1 MGKLS
6 AEEQKLLDDLN
17 AKANEEDPDD
27 KFEIEI
33 YDTSQGK
40 GARIPFSH
48 GKKWLFDT
56 FGVGEDPTPK
66 SEGEG
71 KEGSG
76 DGKQNVKTG
85 YFGRQ
90 QGKTQQPGKAS

>member
-6 AEEQKLLDDLN
+6 AEEQKLLDDLTN
-17 AKANEEDPDD
+17 KAKEEDPDD

-48 GKKWLFDT
+48 GRKWLFDT
-56 FGVGEDPTPK
+56 FGVGDNPNPPAEGDPK
-66 SEGEG
+66 DAN
-71 KEGSG
+71 KSG
-76 DGKQNVKTG
+76 DVKVG

-90 QGKTQQPGKAS
+90 QSKKPHEGKAS

>member
-1 MGKLS
+1 MAKLS

-56 FGVGEDPTPK
+56 FGVGDAPAPK
-66 SEGEG
+66 EGEG
-71 KEGSG
+71 DGKSG
-76 DGKQNVKTG
+76 DGKENVKTG

-90 QGKTQQPGKAS
+90 QGQQKPTGKTG